1 MRSSSTRRIYG
12 ATLAGATGRQSAI
25 GPAELALDSS
35 SAVSLYLQLYGQLRT
50 AILSGRLRPGAKL
63 PSTRT
68 LAEELAI
75 ARNTVMGAYEQLLAE
90 GYLEGETGSGT
101 YVARTLPDVVL
112 AAPAV
117 RLSAQVK
124 SSTAP
129 LSRRGQ
135 SLGRSRLGV
144 RFSDPPKPFRP
155 GIPALD
161 HFPFALWSRL
171 LAKYWRREPAGL
183 LPYTDPAG
191 YQPLRQAIAQYVTA
205 ARAVRC
211 DPEQILIVSGA
222 QQALDLAARLLLDSG
237 DEMWMEDPGYTGA
250 RAAFIAAGVKPVP
263 VPIDDDGLD
272 ISIGERLAPKARL
285 AYVTPSH
292 QYPTGVVMSLSRR
305 LELLRWAERRRSWI
319 LEDDYD
325 SEYRYASRP
334 VASLQGLDKS
344 GAVIYCGTFSK
355 VLFPS
360 LRLGYMVV
368 PARLVDAFR
377 NAKAVVDRHCPT
389 VEQAVLAEFIAEGH
403 LARHIRRMR
412 MLYLE
417 RKHVLLD
424 CLRRELA
431 GAVEVRSHEA
441 GMHVVGWLQKGSR
454 DSVVSHRAQELGIE
468 APALTAYRDRPGG
481 RGGLIL
487 GYAAYSEQQIREA
500 VKRLAMAL
508 DA

>member
-1 MRSSSTRRIYG
+1 
-12 ATLAGATGRQSAI
+12 
-25 GPAELALDSS
+25 LALDGSS
-35 SAVSLYLQLYGQLRT
+35 GVSLYRQLYGQLRA
-50 AILSGRLRPGAKL
+50 AILEGRLRSGAKL
-63 PSTRT
+63 PSTRN
-68 LAEELAI
+68 LADELAI

-101 YVARTLPDVVL
+101 YVARTLPDAVL
-112 AAPAV
+112 QAPAV
-117 RLSAQVK
+117 RLSAQAK
-124 SSTAP
+124 SSPAR
-129 LSRRGQ
+129 LSQRGQ

-144 RFSDPPKPFRP
+144 RYSDPPKPFRP

-161 HFPFALWSRL
+161 HFPFTLWSRL
-171 LAKYWRREPAGL
+171 LAKYWRLEPAGL

-191 YQPLRQAIAQYVTA
+191 YKPLREAIAQYVKA

-222 QQALDLAARLLLDSG
+222 QQALDLAARLLLDAG
-237 DEMWMEDPGYTGA
+237 DEVWMEDPGYTGA
-250 RAAFIAAGVKPVP
+250 RAAFIAAGVKPVA

-272 ISIGERLAPKARL
+272 VHAGERLAPRARL

-292 QYPTGVVMSLSRR
+292 QYPAGVVMSLSRR
-305 LELLRWAERRRSWI
+305 LDLLRWAERRRSWV

-368 PARLVDAFR
+368 PERLVDAFR

-389 VEQAVLAEFIAEGH
+389 VEQAVLAEFIADGH

-417 RKHVLLD
+417 RKNVLLE
-424 CLRRELA
+424 CLRREL
-431 GAVEVRSHEA
+431 GEAVDVHSHEA
-441 GMHVVGWLQKGSR
+441 GMHLVGWLEKERR
-454 DSVVSHRAQELGIE
+454 DSVVSRRALELGVE
-468 APALTAYRDRPGG
+468 APALTAYRDKPGG
-481 RGGLIL
+481 PGGLIL
-487 GYAAYSEQQIREA
+487 GYAAYSEPQIREA
-500 VKRLAMAL
+500 VKRLAMAIE
-508 DA
+508 A